1 MREQFPVTRRY
12 NYLNHAAISPPPIF
26 VMEEAQ
32 SYLKGVSEVG
42 VEEVNRVEEDDF
54 KSLREGLAALI
65 NCKWN
70 EISFVPNTSYGFNLL
85 VYGLDWKEGDNVVT
99 DELEFPTVVFPWLR
113 LGDKVKVKL
122 VKPDLENF
130 EDSILS
136 QVDSR
141 TRVVALSHVSFNTGV
156 RVDVGKVAREARQ
169 LGAITAVD
177 VIQSAGAVKVDV
189 KEMGV
194 DFAVAGGYKWL
205 MSPQGSGFVYVREGL
220 LQDPPFYGWRTSR
233 NFESYDATSFQLEEG
248 PRRFEPGT
256 IDVASNLALAR
267 AAKFFVENT
276 DQVYGAVEDLSGYA
290 NRRAQEEGFEVVT
303 PMRKR
308 AGITVVKVPKNKEAW
323 KHLMSNRIVTSA
335 RGAGIRI
342 STHFYN
348 TRGEVDQA
356 LKVLSQWMRA
366 QI

>member
-1 MREQFPVTRRY
+1 
-12 NYLNHAAISPPPIF
+12 
-26 VMEEAQ
+26 
-32 SYLKGVSEVG
+32 
-42 VEEVNRVEEDDF
+42 
-54 KSLREGLAALI
+54 
-65 NCKWN
+65 
-70 EISFVPNTSYGFNLL
+70 
-85 VYGLDWKEGDNVVT
+85 
-99 DELEFPTVVFPWLR
+99 
-113 LGDKVKVKL
+113 
-122 VKPDLENF
+122 
-130 EDSILS
+130 
-136 QVDSR
+136 
-141 TRVVALSHVSFNTGV
+141 
-156 RVDVGKVAREARQ
+156 
-169 LGAITAVD
+169 
-177 VIQSAGAVKVDV
+177 
-189 KEMGV
+189 
-194 DFAVAGGYKWL
+194 
-205 MSPQGSGFVYVREGL
+205 VREGL